1 MKTYP
6 VVVISGDGIGSEITP
21 EAIKALDTV
30 GKVSGFGFE
39 YRTALMGGVA
49 YDEATRG
56 MSPSEIRKID
66 GWTDEAKTYLTLPQK
81 TLDTMDWAR
90 DNKGAVLF
98 GSVGRPDL
106 PKRTAE
112 LALLAMRK
120 RYGVVNNRPFIID
133 PLLAH
138 NSILFRDPV
147 EVPGFEVVSP
157 EESLFNGAYG
167 GSADG
172 SDHWTRKQFTR
183 EKVEKTVRDA
193 FEKAIE
199 TDRSVLCASKYNVLV
214 SEKML
219 SDVFE
224 EVAKEY
230 QEEVTLNSWSDNGQ
244 LIIDNAG
251 MQLAAQPE
259 RYADTVVIAD
269 KMFGGFLNSIV
280 DVVSGSKP
288 VNKDA
293 LEEIKQNGISR
304 TFIRE
309 LCGGLYFGERRVT
322 PDDAYDTLRYDKNTI
337 KDLAVVARKVASDT
351 GAETIDSLEI
361 EGVPTFDYWAKI
373 LDEDA
378 EEHGYSVRHFNVE
391 EGVGLL
397 LTDPRSL
404 NVVITPNMIGDIY
417 TDLAAAVV
425 GKSLGLMPSSAVN
438 ANGFGIYE
446 QIAGSAP
453 DIAGQNIANP
463 IAEIRSAAMML
474 KDFGED
480 EGAKM
485 INDAITEVLGVARTA
500 DIMEDSYR
508 LVSTQQMGDLIVERI
523 EATA

>member
-1 MKTYP
+1 MNKYP
-6 VVVISGDGIGSEITP
+6 ILVISGDGIGSEITP
-21 EAIKALDTV
+21 EACKVLDAV
-30 GKVSGFGFE
+30 GKVCDIGFE
-39 YRTALMGGVA
+39 YRTALMGGEA
-49 YDEATRG
+49 YDIATKG
-56 MSPSEIRKID
+56 MSPGEISKID
-66 GWTDEAKTYLTLPQK
+66 EWDDEAKTYLTLPQE
-81 TLDTMDWAR
+81 TLDAMDKAR
-90 DNKGAVLF
+90 DNGGAVLF
-98 GSVGRPDL
+98 GSVGRSDL

-120 RYGVVNNRPFIID
+120 RYGVVNNRPFVID

-147 EVPGFEVVSP
+147 EVPGFEIISP
-157 EESLFNGAYG
+157 EESLFNGEYDEG
-167 GSADG
+167 ADG
-172 SDHWTRKQFTR
+172 SYHWTRKQFTR
-183 EKVEKTVRDA
+183 EKLEETVRYA

-199 TDRSVLCASKYNVLV
+199 TNRSILCASKYNVLV

-219 SDVFE
+219 SDLFE
-224 EVAKEY
+224 EVAREY
-230 QEEVTLNSWSDNGQ
+230 QGEVTLNLWSDNGQ

-251 MQLAAQPE
+251 MQLAANPE

-293 LEEIKQNGISR
+293 LEEIRQKGISR

-309 LCGGLYFGERRVT
+309 LCGGLYFGEREVT
-322 PDDAYDTLRYDKNTI
+322 PEVAYDTMHYEKNTI

-361 EGVPTFDYWAKI
+361 QGVPTFDYWAEI

-378 EEHGYSVRHFNVE
+378 EEHGYSVRHFNIE

-397 LTDPRSL
+397 LTNPRSL
-404 NVVITPNMIGDIY
+404 EVLMASNMIGDIY

-438 ANGFGIYE
+438 AKGFGIYE
-446 QIAGSAP
+446 QIAGAAP
-453 DIAGQNIANP
+453 DIAGQGIANP

-474 KDFGED
+474 EDFDEI

-485 INDAITEVLGVARTA
+485 INDAITDVLGVARTK
-500 DIMEDSYR
+500 DIMEDGYR
-508 LVSTQQMGDLIVERI
+508 LVSTKQMGDLIVNQI
-523 EATA
+523 EAVA